1 MASRAEQFKK
11 TRIQHHFESAEDYTE
26 LVSDLIASKGE
37 ARTCDIAKEMGISH
51 VTAVR
56 TIQRLMRDG
65 YLKTAPHKPV
75 ELTVKGNE
83 LAMFS
88 KARHE
93 VLRQFFRKL
102 GVPENIIAE
111 DVEGIEHH
119 ISPTT
124 LKAIQDHL
132 AKL

>member
-1 MASRAEQFKK
+1 MTSRAEQFKK
-11 TRIQHHFESAEDYTE
+11 TRTQHHLESAEDYTE
-26 LVSDLIASKGE
+26 LVSDLIAVKGE
-37 ARTCDIAKEMGISH
+37 ARTCDIAREMGISH
-51 VTAVR
+51 VTALR

-65 YLKTAPHKPV
+65 YLHTAPHKPV
-75 ELTVKGNE
+75 ELTAKGSE

-88 KARHE
+88 KARHG
-93 VLRQFFRKL
+93 VLLKFFRKL

-132 AKL
+132 AGL